1 MLYTDAHIHMYRPK
15 AFGLFT
21 AANMLSNL
29 VASSL
34 VMSIVNSLGGSRRS
48 ALVMLAV
55 LSGLSA
61 VTIAFVHNS
70 IKEHPSCT
78 YLDNLH
84 HQKLVKI
91 AHKKMHRGHHALATD
106 DDDSTA
112 TTVDATTAAAADDF
126 KESITV
132 VRAPATG
139 SVSLQQFEVGASHSD
154 DASSV
159 YSSSGSDS
167 SSVADSRLDVEMAQL
182 CAVPCAS
189 ASSSSVVVAEA

>member
-1 MLYTDAHIHMYRPK
+1 MLHMHIYRPK

-34 VMSIVNSLGGSRRS
+34 VMSIVSSLGGSRRN

-91 AHKKMHRGHHALATD
+91 AHKRMHKGHYALATD
-106 DDDSTA
+106 DDSTA
-112 TTVDATTAAAADDF
+112 TAADATTAAAADAF
-126 KESITV
+126 KESVTV
-132 VRAPATG
+132 VRAPTAG
-139 SVSLQQFEVGASHSD
+139 DSVSLQQFEVGVSHNG

-159 YSSSGSDS
+159 YSSNSSDS

-189 ASSSSVVVAEA
+189 ASDSSVVVAEA